1 MLTPEAMLALAAEL
15 TDAQANDDAQS
26 LAAIAWQLYGHVGEH
41 LAEIGRPF
49 AGVPAGE
56 GLPVDQAAGEGQ
68 GPELRHA
75 EESSGAGE
83 PRAVAGIG
91 GTSTGV
97 RPGALAAAEGL
108 APLEGEP
115 HAKAD
120 HHQPGQPFHPAPDA
134 RAVHH
139 RVEPVAEQ
147 RDGSKPDDAFGDE
160 DAAQD

>member
-41 LAEIGRPF
+41 LAEIGRLF

-75 EESSGAGE
+75 EESAGE
-83 PRAVAGIG
+83 PRAVADIG

-97 RPGALAAAEGL
+97 RPGALAATEAVSAARGR
-108 APLEGEP
+108 A
-115 HAKAD
+115 AR
-120 HHQPGQPFHPAPDA
+120 QSRSSPA
-134 RAVHH
+134 R
-139 RVEPVAEQ
+139 
-147 RDGSKPDDAFGDE
+147 SAFPSG
-160 DAAQD
+160 AGR